1 MSSAAINP
9 KSYTKHIFILMQNKS
24 YSIQFHTDICSIY
37 SSECDILELDN
48 PSADKSVSWSCR
60 LFVLIGTTMLT
71 GRKTF
76 CILSAGR
83 ILCLWWL
90 PSVAFTHEA
99 PDDRQKHTTLQ
110 PRPSSTLNV
119 WRVVQ
124 PKLGVRPQIIHLNW
138 CFWPPGD
145 CEPNFHCPSR

>member
-83 ILCLWWL
+83 ILCLCGDSLLW
-90 PSVAFTHEA
+90 PSLTRH
-99 PDDRQKHTTLQ
+99 QTTDKNIQHFSRGLQ
-110 PRPSSTLNV
+110 A
-119 WRVVQ
+119 
-124 PKLGVRPQIIHLNW
+124 H
-138 CFWPPGD
+138 
-145 CEPNFHCPSR
+145 